1 MSPVVARFIL
11 SRLAGVVAC
20 AVTLAGCYFSSSLV
34 RLGAVAAPPRTIHAS
49 SLTLGS
55 RFSPESPGRIE
66 LVDVSLK
73 KREPVCKDQKAQVPT
88 VMVPISD
95 RVFGLDLSSLS
106 EEETKRGQRSE
117 LVITAGVRRQD
128 TDLIVSGIVT
138 IIPEQEGGAAFQ
150 SRYEKTVS
158 VAHLLTQGCTYR
170 DVNLKGNLRASK
182 APHSRKWSTYKG
194 RDIIG
199 AAKCRVDSKGDDP
212 VKWSCRISFR
222 PIRLKVWQ

>member
-1 MSPVVARFIL
+1 MLAQAAVVQHSTFPGTLENGSP
-11 SRLAGVVAC
+11 
-20 AVTLAGCYFSSSLV
+20 
-34 RLGAVAAPPRTIHAS
+34 
-49 SLTLGS
+49 
-55 RFSPESPGRIE
+55 PEWPGRIE